1 MTMWRIAC
9 LMRIVERSGCRKS
22 TFHLLLVVTFNG
34 DTKRSI
40 LSIFTS
46 ANTSQ
51 QVRFLTRY
59 SCYRMVIRKSR
70 RHRIPIRIAST
81 TISTPTACI
90 FLLCFLP
97 RFVNNLPY
105 TCSRSEFRSFLKDK
119 SGVYSIY
126 TGHPLVCPPPAL
138 ARFAWITTDTLESAK
153 KIVEEL
159 SEEREFLID
168 PITREKG
175 RIKLNCSLQQPFKKS
190 HRIPAVLNNEDMIAE
205 DLDLLM
211 KLLHTLETY
220 WVKIWTIFDI

>member
-1 MTMWRIAC
+1 M
-9 LMRIVERSGCRKS
+9 
-22 TFHLLLVVTFNG
+22 
-34 DTKRSI
+34 
-40 LSIFTS
+40 
-46 ANTSQ
+46 
-51 QVRFLTRY
+51 
-59 SCYRMVIRKSR
+59 
-70 RHRIPIRIAST
+70 
-81 TISTPTACI
+81 ISTPTACS
-90 FLLCFLP
+90 FPPCFLT

-105 TCSRSEFRSFLKDK
+105 TCSRSEFRSLLKDK

-190 HRIPAVLNNEDMIAE
+190 HRIPAVLNNEDKIAE

-211 KLLHTLETY
+211 KLLYTFETY
-220 WVKIWTIFDI
+220 WVKIRTIFDI